1 MPTAG
6 KSPVIP
12 SMRYRDA
19 PAAIDWLCRVLGFA
33 RHLVVPGEDGAIAH
47 AQLTLGDGMIML
59 GSERDD
65 VRGGEKAAP
74 EADGANASSPYL
86 VVDDV
91 DAVHARA
98 LAAGAEIVSP
108 LENPEYGGRFF
119 ACRDPEGRVWNVGS
133 YDPWKEVGG

>member
-1 MPTAG
+1 MATAG

-12 SMRYRDA
+12 TMRYRDA

-33 RHLVVPGEDGAIAH
+33 AHLVVPGEDGAIAH

-65 VRGGEKAAP
+65 EYGRLMAVPGPG
-74 EADGANASSPYL
+74 GANTQAACL

-91 DAVHARA
+91 EAVHERA
-98 LAAGAEIVSP
+98 LSAGAEIVTP
-108 LENPEYGGRFF
+108 LQNPEYGGTFF
-119 ACRDPEGRVWNVGS
+119 ACRDPEGHVWNIGS
-133 YDPWKEVGG
+133 YDPWAEGD